1 MNLDAPKRV
10 IRIERDELAR
20 NFNERED
27 VNVSLLSKIDICSY
41 EAELPVLIERYGLPK
56 DIDEGDTFIQSPY
69 DPKVYW
75 RIEDYEDYTI
85 RQKNNKMVEI
95 AQLLGI
101 KHYSCEVQLL
111 ELKKRQIDVNA
122 KGGYKLVTADASV
135 KSSIEESMKQT
146 YKMENEWQGKR
157 PTQEKYKEA
166 LQIAKEYGLYNDPT
180 VNNLLK
186 MCDPSKE
193 NKLGKQKISYSI
205 NTDINKNLD
214 IACNIASSAGLFNI
228 NAEFESKM
236 EFHKEL
242 VVHFTMEFSY

>member
-1 MNLDAPKRV
+1 MNLNAPKRV
-10 IRIERDELAR
+10 IRIERDELSR
-20 NFNERED
+20 TFPKNPD
-27 VNVSLLSKIDICSY
+27 IPVSMKKQIDICSY
-41 EAELPVLIERYGLPK
+41 EDELPALIECYGLPK

-75 RIEDYEDYTI
+75 RIENYEDYTI

-101 KHYSCEVQLL
+101 KSYSCEVQLL

-135 KSSIEESMKQT
+135 KSSIDESMRQT
-146 YKMENEWQGKR
+146 YKMTNEWQGKR
-157 PTQEKYKEA
+157 PSQDKYEEA
-166 LQIAKEYGLYNDPT
+166 IQIAKEYGLYNDPT
-180 VNNLLK
+180 VNNLLI
-186 MCDPSKE
+186 MCDPSKN
-193 NKLGKQKISYSI
+193 NKLGKQEISYSI

-214 IACNIASSAGLFNI
+214 IACNIASCTGFQV
-228 NAEFESKM
+228 NAEFESKT
-236 EFHKEL
+236 EYHKEL